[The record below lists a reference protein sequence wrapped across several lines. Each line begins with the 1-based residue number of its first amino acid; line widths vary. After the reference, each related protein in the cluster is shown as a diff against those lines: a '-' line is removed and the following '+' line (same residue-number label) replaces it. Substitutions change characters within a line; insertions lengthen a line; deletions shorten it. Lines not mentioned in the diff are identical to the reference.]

1 MRFTIIILLSIFFAD
16 SLKAQDNKAAMD
28 SALAAKI
35 TISGFSLCQTTV
47 GDLRRLDKNLAEVP
61 VEEMDLGKR
70 CIANDGRFVNGR
82 GYYSDSF
89 PGMIFQKDQD
99 ADYISKIRL
108 TRGFRGKLPNGSTI
122 VLQDLRLKDV
132 FTMYPGLKDK
142 WGSRD
147 CSDFWSFSNDTIAF
161 YVRVD
166 TTKKPMYPVDEAY
179 YLDRPVD
186 GIDVV
191 MSCYGV
197 FNPGDTVSLFPP
209 DEPAFFLDSIRTNS
223 GFLKSSGI
231 GPADIAFITVTKGSA
246 AIARLGKDGANGVVD
261 IITKSFAR
269 QHYWEY
275 FKSKSA
281 DYGNK
286 VPDMKTE
293 AEVIYVLNDKV
304 IDKDQESSLF
314 NIDDDNFIGLQVVG
328 GDFLEKTYKIH
339 DRRIGVI
346 IKARLNR
353 RAKRS

>member
-1 MRFTIIILLSIFFAD
+1 
-16 SLKAQDNKAAMD
+16 
-28 SALAAKI
+28 
-35 TISGFSLCQTTV
+35 
-47 GDLRRLDKNLAEVP
+47 
-61 VEEMDLGKR
+61 
-70 CIANDGRFVNGR
+70 
-82 GYYSDSF
+82 
-89 PGMIFQKDQD
+89 
-99 ADYISKIRL
+99 
-108 TRGFRGKLPNGSTI
+108 
-122 VLQDLRLKDV
+122 
-132 FTMYPGLKDK
+132 
-142 WGSRD
+142 
-147 CSDFWSFSNDTIAF
+147 
-161 YVRVD
+161 
-166 TTKKPMYPVDEAY
+166 
-179 YLDRPVD
+179 
-186 GIDVV
+186 
-191 MSCYGV
+191 
-197 FNPGDTVSLFPP
+197 LFPP

-246 AIARLGKDGANGVVD
+246 AIARLGKDGAQGVVD

-281 DYGNK
+281 DYSNK

-346 IKARLNR
+346 IKAGHKKRAR
-353 RAKRS
+353 RS